1 MDLINH
7 PNHYTSYQHEVIEL
21 TRQLPFDAGNC
32 VKYIVR
38 APFKNGIEDL
48 QKAVWYARDMLN
60 PTSTLV
66 DFSQSETKL
75 NSVINLTS
83 YFTSVVKESN
93 IPCAEI
99 FSCLLASVVNYSLC
113 TNQQIAQELKNSIK
127 YFIELI
133 ENNRKYS
140 DQVNCYLNKTRS

>member
-1 MDLINH
+1 MDVVNH
-7 PNHYTSYQHEVIEL
+7 PNHYTAYKFEVIEL

-60 PTSTLV
+60 PASSMM
-66 DFSQSETKL
+66 DISNDEQKI
-75 NSVINLTS
+75 NSINNLTQ
-83 YFTSVVKESN
+83 YFSSVVQTSD

-99 FSCLLASVVNYSLC
+99 FGSLLSSVVSYSLC
-113 TNQQIAQELKNSIK
+113 NSQFTALELKNNIL
-127 YFIELI
+127 YLIDLI
-133 ENNRKYS
+133 EQNRKYRT
-140 DQVNCYLNKTRS
+140 QVDSYRLIKS

>member
-1 MDLINH
+1 MDVVNH
-7 PNHYTSYQHEVIEL
+7 PNHYTAYKFEVIEL

-60 PTSTLV
+60 PASSMMDISMNEQKV
-66 DFSQSETKL
+66 
-75 NSVINLTS
+75 NSINNLTT
-83 YFTSVVKESN
+83 YFLSVVQQSD

-99 FSCLLASVVNYSLC
+99 FGSLLTSVVSYSLC
-113 TNQQIAQELKNSIK
+113 NNELTAKELKHN
-127 YFIELI
+127 IEYLIALI
-133 ENNRKYS
+133 ENNRKYRTHVDNYRLS
-140 DQVNCYLNKTRS
+140 KQ